1 MSALAAG
8 PIITAMSTP
17 NPVAKVL
24 LLAETRT
31 AGPKPGGVPVKR
43 YRLAR
48 LSPVDRGAGMPAPY
62 DHLKR
67 TYD

>member
-1 MSALAAG
+1 MSALGKA
-8 PIITAMSTP
+8 PIISAMS
-17 NPVAKVL
+17 NPHRVAKVL

-31 AGPKPGGVPVKR
+31 NSPKPGSVPVKR

-48 LSPVDRGAGMPAPY
+48 LAPVDRGGMQAPFE
-62 DHLKR
+62 HLKR